1 LQIASEKAPSG
12 PLAMVIIRNRKTGE
26 GLNYSISETWLP
38 IILSW
43 NNSEPLE
50 RFSAA
55 MAAEGLFDAEPTP

>member
-1 LQIASEKAPSG
+1 
-12 PLAMVIIRNRKTGE
+12 MVIIRNRKTGE